1 MSERLYVF
9 FRNFY
14 VWEGNGMKIFR
25 HKMGKM
31 LRQSGLIVTLFA
43 GLSMGAAQA
52 GELKIVHINDH
63 HSHLKPDGRLSLNLG
78 GKTTRVKSGGMPSV
92 VAKIKELQSK
102 SHNVLKLHA
111 GDAVSGSLFFT
122 LFKGEADAALMNEVC
137 FDAFALGNHEFN
149 EGDAGLA
156 KFLDF
161 LKSGKCK
168 TPVLAANIKPE
179 VGVSALTPN
188 SERDYFQPYTVMQ
201 IDGMK
206 IGIVGIDIV
215 RKTKLS
221 SSPDETTIFLDEAET
236 AQKMVDE
243 LKQTGIDHI
252 ILLTHYGYQNEI
264 ELAAKIDGVDVII
277 GGDSHTLLG
286 DFDSIGLNASGPYPT
301 VVRGVGG
308 NIVCVATAW
317 QYSQIVGEL
326 DISFNEKGEV
336 QSCRGV
342 PHVMLAD
349 SFKRKNADGDRVEVE
364 GAARDAIYAQIEA
377 DSKLAIVKE
386 DADAAALLASFNVKV
401 EEMQS
406 LKVGEVTENLCLS
419 RIPGDKRSKI
429 CSPEDTAKNGSDI
442 SMLVA
447 HAFREMAKASDIAI
461 QNGGGVRTDIAK
473 GAMTMGDAYKLLP
486 FANTLAEMDM
496 TGAEIKTV
504 LEEALD
510 YALQPDGSTGAY
522 PYAAGLRWH
531 VKLAAPLGER
541 LSKMEFK
548 GRDDES
554 WSPLQMDRTYR
565 LVTNNYIAAGR
576 DGYLSFKTV
585 KNEGRYTDTYLDYAQ
600 SFVDYVQERGSVG
613 KLPVSEYSTQALSD

>member
-1 MSERLYVF
+1 MDKLSTFLRILV
-9 FRNFY
+9 RSLRR
-14 VWEGNGMKIFR
+14 GGIAMT
-25 HKMGKM
+25 M
-31 LRQSGLIVTLFA
+31 LMAFA
-43 GLSMGAAQA
+43 TGVAQA
-52 GELKIVHINDH
+52 GDLKILHINDH
-63 HSHLKPDGRLSLNLG
+63 HSHLKPDGRMSLNLDG
-78 GKTTRVKSGGMPSV
+78 QSTRVRSGGMPAV
-92 VAKIKELQSK
+92 VAKMKELEAGVD
-102 SHNVLKLHA
+102 NLLKLHA
-111 GDAVSGSLFFT
+111 GDAISGSLFFT
-122 LFKGEADAALMNEVC
+122 LFKGEADAALMNEIC

-156 KFLDF
+156 RFLDF
-161 LKSGKCK
+161 LKSDDCY

-188 SERDYFQPYTVMQ
+188 SATDYIQPYTVMQ

-243 LKQTGIDHI
+243 LTKSGIDHI
-252 ILLTHYGYQNEI
+252 VLLTHYGYGNELD
-264 ELAAKIDGVDVII
+264 LATKIDGVDVII

-286 DFDSIGLNASGPYPT
+286 DFADVGLNAAGPYPT
-301 VVRGVGG
+301 IVTGVGG
-308 NIVCVATAW
+308 KSVCVASAW

-326 DISFNEKGEV
+326 DLSFNDAGEIL
-336 QSCRGV
+336 SCEGV
-342 PHVMLAD
+342 PHMMLAD

-364 GAARDAIYAQIEA
+364 GAARDAIYAAIKA
-377 DSKLAIVKE
+377 DPKLSIVTE
-386 DADAAALLASFNVKV
+386 DEDAAALLDSFNVKV
-401 EEMQS
+401 EEMRAV
-406 LKVGEVTENLCLS
+406 KVGKVAENLCLA
-419 RIPGDKRSKI
+419 RIPGDGRSKI
-429 CSPEDTAKNGSDI
+429 CSPEETARNGSDI

-461 QNGGGVRTDIAK
+461 QNGGGVRTDIAM
-473 GAMTMGDAYKLLP
+473 GDLTMGDAYKLLP
-486 FANTLAEMDM
+486 FANTLVEMDM

-531 VKLAAPLGER
+531 VDTTKGLGKR
-541 LSKMEFK
+541 LGRMEFK
-548 GRDDES
+548 GRNDTS
-554 WSPLQMDRTYR
+554 WTPLDMARTYR

-576 DGYLSFKTV
+576 DGYKTFKTV
-585 KNEGRYTDTYLDYAQ
+585 KKDGRYTDTYLDYAQ
-600 SFVDYVQERGSVG
+600 SFVDYVQERGTVG
-613 KLPVSEYSTQALSD
+613 KLPASEYSTQNLVK

>member
-1 MSERLYVF
+1 MKAPSPFL
-9 FRNFY
+9 NPI
-14 VWEGNGMKIFR
+14 GNV
-25 HKMGKM
+25 
-31 LRQSGLIVTLFA
+31 LRRSFVAAAVVAACVAT
-43 GLSMGAAQA
+43 AAQA
-52 GELKIVHINDH
+52 GDLKILHINDH
-63 HSHLKPDGRLSLNLG
+63 HSHLKPDGRMSLKLDG
-78 GKTTRVKSGGMPSV
+78 QSTRVRSGGMPAV
-92 VAKIKELQSK
+92 TAKIKQLENAAGN
-102 SHNVLKLHA
+102 NVLKLHA
-111 GDAVSGSLFFT
+111 GDAISGSLFFT
-122 LFKGEADAALMNEVC
+122 LFKGEADAALMNEIC

-161 LKSGKCK
+161 LKSGDCH

-188 SERDYFQPYTVMQ
+188 SATDYIQPYTVMQ
-201 IDGMK
+201 VDGMK

-221 SSPDETTIFLDEAET
+221 SSPDETTMFLDEAET

-243 LKQTGIDHI
+243 LTKSGVDHI
-252 ILLTHYGYQNEI
+252 ILLTHYGYGNEL

-286 DFDSIGLNASGPYPT
+286 DFDDVGLNAAGPYPT
-301 VVRGVGG
+301 VVKGVGG
-308 NIVCVATAW
+308 KSVCVASAW

-326 DISFNEKGEV
+326 DLSFNDAGEIM
-336 QSCRGV
+336 SCKGV
-342 PHVMLAD
+342 PHMMLAD

-364 GAARDAIYAQIEA
+364 GAARDAIYAAIKA
-377 DSKLAIVKE
+377 DPKLSIVTE
-386 DADAAALLASFNVKV
+386 DEDAAALLATFNVKV
-401 EEMQS
+401 EEMRMV
-406 LKVGEVTENLCLS
+406 KVGTVAENLCLS
-419 RIPGDKRSKI
+419 RIPGDGRSKI
-429 CSPEDTAKNGSDI
+429 CSPEETARYGSDI

-473 GAMTMGDAYKLLP
+473 GDLTMGDAYKLLP

-496 TGAEIKTV
+496 TGAEIKAV

-531 VKLAAPLGER
+531 IDATKVMGQR
-541 LSKMEFK
+541 FSKMEFK
-548 GRDDES
+548 GRNDTG
-554 WSPLQMDRTYR
+554 WVPLDMTRTYR
-565 LVTNNYIAAGR
+565 LVTNDYIAAGR
-576 DGYLSFKTV
+576 DGYKTFKTV
-585 KNEGRYTDTYLDYAQ
+585 KNDGRYTDTYLDYAQ
-600 SFVDYVQERGSVG
+600 SFVDYVQERGTVG
-613 KLPVSEYSTQALSD
+613 KLPTSEYSTQMMVK

>member
-1 MSERLYVF
+1 MEFPRLKKGRTILHYGV
-9 FRNFY
+9 
-14 VWEGNGMKIFR
+14 IA
-25 HKMGKM
+25 
-31 LRQSGLIVTLFA
+31 TLFA
-43 GLSMGAAQA
+43 TLSLGVAKA

-63 HSHLKPDGRLSLNLG
+63 HSHLKPDGRMSLNLG
-78 GKTTRVKSGGMPSV
+78 GKSTRVKSGGMPSV
-92 VAKIKELQSK
+92 VAKIKDLQNK
-102 SHNVLKLHA
+102 NHNLLKLHA

-149 EGDAGLA
+149 EGDAGLV

-161 LKSGKCK
+161 LKSDKCN

-179 VGVSALTPN
+179 VGVSPLTPN
-188 SERDYFQPYTVMQ
+188 SETDYFQPYTVVQ

-206 IGIVGIDIV
+206 IGIVGINIV

-236 AQKMVDE
+236 AQRMVDE
-243 LKQTGIDHI
+243 LKQTGINHI
-252 ILLTHYGYQNEI
+252 ILLTHYGYQNEM
-264 ELAAKIDGVDVII
+264 ELASKIDGVDVII

-286 DFDSIGLNASGPYPT
+286 DFDALGLNSSGPYPT
-301 VVRGVGG
+301 VVHGVDG
-308 NIVCVATAW
+308 NTVCVATAW

-326 DISFNEKGEV
+326 DISFNDKGEV

-342 PHVMLAD
+342 PHLMLGD
-349 SFKRKNADGDRVEVE
+349 SFKRKNADGERVEVG
-364 GAARDAIYAQIEA
+364 GAAREAIYAQINA
-377 DSKLAIVKE
+377 DPKLSIVKE
-386 DADAAALLASFNVKV
+386 DVDAAALLASFNVKV
-401 EEMQS
+401 EEMRS
-406 LKVGEVTENLCLS
+406 VKIGDVTENLCLS

-429 CSPEDTAKNGSDI
+429 CSPEDTARNGSDI

-461 QNGGGVRTDIAK
+461 QNGGGVRTDISK
-473 GAMTMGDAYKLLP
+473 GTLTMGDAYKLLP
-486 FANTLAEMDM
+486 FANTLVEMEM

-504 LEEALD
+504 LEEAVD

-531 VKLAAPLGER
+531 IKVAASLGQR
-541 LSKMEFK
+541 LRQMEFK
-548 GRDDES
+548 GRNDGS
-554 WSPLQMDRTYR
+554 WAPLDMDKTYR

-576 DGYLSFKTV
+576 DGYLTFKTV
-585 KNEGRYTDTYLDYAQ
+585 KNGGRYTDTYLDYTQ

-613 KLPVSEYSTQALSD
+613 RLPSSEYSTQALMR